1 MLRPIATEPLEA
13 EGLMPEYRVF
23 AGCGEGGRMIR
34 VYSFDATDDVEA
46 ERFVLDRLT
55 EKSVELWCYS
65 RKVAR
70 YEGKRP

>member
-1 MLRPIATEPLEA
+1 
-13 EGLMPEYRVF
+13 
-23 AGCGEGGRMIR
+23 MIR
-34 VYSFDATDDVEA
+34 VYSFDAADDVEA